1 MLGQHHT
8 FANAPSLYGSFL
20 YPLAKVPIHIKN
32 TRNALDAA
40 FLFKVNQHALKFIGN
55 RAVRLRQTMLNLL
68 NTILGAINSWDS
80 HMNVRH
86 VIEYVEMAKLS
97 LRGMVIN
104 RTESL
109 AYRARETDALIMLNV

>member
-1 MLGQHHT
+1 
-8 FANAPSLYGSFL
+8 
-20 YPLAKVPIHIKN
+20 VPIHIKN